1 MREIVLSKQ
10 YKKDYQKI
18 KSQKRNVEE
27 LNRVIKMLMNDEP
40 LPASKKDH
48 KLIGNYKGVRE
59 CHISGDWLLVYS
71 KEDGEL
77 QILNLLRINT
87 HSELF

>member
-1 MREIVLSKQ
+1 MRVIVFSKQ

-27 LNRVIKMLMNDEP
+27 LNKIIKMLMNDET
-40 LPASKKDH
+40 LPAAKKDH

-59 CHISGDWLLVYS
+59 CHI
-71 KEDGEL
+71 
-77 QILNLLRINT
+77 
-87 HSELF
+87 